1 MAHRPADALSEL
13 SSLSA
18 GEATS
23 PAAFYLRAAALNTLE
38 RWSEA
43 AQAARA
49 GLEAGGPKPELLGQL
64 SQSLRNLGDLPGA
77 ERAILDAL
85 ALAPTDV
92 DHLCAY
98 ARLCTDAGQL
108 AKAAKLVDRAAA
120 EAPEAAVVYASRI
133 RLALA
138 QGRDAEAQR
147 ISKAFVAAYPESPA
161 AHAALGGTS
170 AVRGQVKHAYAGL
183 RQAAAGAPTEHE
195 FGEAAMEARMATHP
209 LLWPLRPIE
218 RFGAIKVWLVVI
230 AAIFGLRVIGLTP
243 LAAALGLFWLVF
255 CVYSWVV
262 PPLVRRV
269 MMRRWRAR

>member
-1 MAHRPADALSEL
+1 LTSDTTGLSRAQALLMAHRPADALSEL

-108 AKAAKLVDRAAA
+108 DKAAKLSIARRPKPLRRRLCTPAGSAWPLLRG
-120 EAPEAAVVYASRI
+120 ETPRRSASARPLLRRI
-133 RLALA
+133 RRVRPRTLHSA
-138 QGRDAEAQR
+138 G
-147 ISKAFVAAYPESPA
+147 PA
-161 AHAALGGTS
+161 
-170 AVRGQVKHAYAGL
+170 RYED
-183 RQAAAGAPTEHE
+183 R
-195 FGEAAMEARMATHP
+195 
-209 LLWPLRPIE
+209 
-218 RFGAIKVWLVVI
+218 
-230 AAIFGLRVIGLTP
+230 
-243 LAAALGLFWLVF
+243 
-255 CVYSWVV
+255 
-262 PPLVRRV
+262 
-269 MMRRWRAR
+269 